1 MRARNA
7 KRLKE
12 LESENGRLKN
22 LLTEAELDVEIG
34 AEGLQSRTVNA
45 PVSWSSRFGV
55 SLRRACNVVGH
66 TDPRNGSTL
75 HRCPTKRLGDES
87 SFETSR
93 AVVLAGGDEWPRKH
107 VVRAGL
113 SMTNGS
119 RGRGVARACGC
130 PNAGHGTS
138 ARNRRTGRGEVAGHQ
153 RSSASTTAPI
163 SSKTSQL
170 TGAVS
175 TAPPVW
181 SSIQDRPERAPGLSP
196 SKAGYVTSY
205 RMADNGPLGSQPD

>member
-93 AVVLAGGDEWPRKH
+93 AVVLAGGGRVAKEARRASWAVNDERIQGSWRGESLR
-107 VVRAGL
+107 VSQRRARYQCEESPNRSG
-113 SMTNGS
+113 
-119 RGRGVARACGC
+119 RGRR
-130 PNAGHGTS
+130 
-138 ARNRRTGRGEVAGHQ
+138 
-153 RSSASTTAPI
+153 
-163 SSKTSQL
+163 
-170 TGAVS
+170 
-175 TAPPVW
+175 PPAFK
-181 SSIQDRPERAPGLSP
+181 RFH
-196 SKAGYVTSY
+196 
-205 RMADNGPLGSQPD
+205 NGPDFVENVAADWCRLNGTACVVIDPGSA